1 MKRSDYQEYL
11 EFKVATAPPGSSIAV
26 LFTASLSNNP
36 RIFNDTMILS
46 NDASLCALKLT
57 CRSSFLC
64 QEGIEL
70 MTI

>member
-1 MKRSDYQEYL
+1 MPAYPVKDFLPKCHLS
-11 EFKVATAPPGSSIAV
+11 AA
-26 LFTASLSNNP
+26 ASLSNNP